1 MGLPIGIALANIGLN
16 RVFLLN
22 INPLY
27 IKKPKENYWTRF
39 DRLPLFCQVSFDDK
53 LVNEIQICRELLVTY
68 GLSTVSKRCQS
79 VTCFFEITESFH
91 PDVSLD
97 LHVTEQSLYFTGFIR
112 PYEKPYFQTVSIPIS
127 VAIDSSKEL
136 KRITLPQKE
145 QQDQSALIRLID
157 TKTDQ
162 LNLLLDAIHEL
173 DALKNQLVKV
183 NRVGCDLS
191 TADFFDYHEKI
202 QGNIACK
209 ELQTDD
215 LQTEI
220 DDLCKQLLWR
230 YFSILPGDW
239 IYSYEGRVNR
249 APSQLIY
256 ESASYQSGAVFVT
269 GQNITQKGEVGKRV
283 DSIVIRLKNDEHIR

>member
-1 MGLPIGIALANIGLN
+1 MDLHIGIALAKNESN

-27 IKKPKENYWTRF
+27 IKKPKGNHLTRF
-39 DRLPLFCQVSFDDK
+39 DRLPLFCQVIFDEK
-53 LVNEIQICRELLVTY
+53 LVNEIQNCRELLVTH

-91 PDVSLD
+91 PEVSLD

-112 PYEKPYFQTVSIPIS
+112 PHEKPYFQSVSIPIS

-136 KRITLPQKE
+136 KRVTLPQKE
-145 QQDQSALIRLID
+145 QHDQSALIRLIE
-157 TKTDQ
+157 TKTEQ
-162 LNLLLDAIHEL
+162 LHLLWDAINEL
-173 DALKNQLVKV
+173 DALKTQLVKV
-183 NRVGCDLS
+183 NTVGVDLS
-191 TADFFDYHEKI
+191 AADFLDYQEKL

-209 ELQTDD
+209 ELQTND
-215 LQTEI
+215 LQIEI

-239 IYSYEGRVNR
+239 IYSYEGRANR

-256 ESASYQSGAVFVT
+256 ESASYQDGAVFVT
-269 GQNITQKGEVGKRV
+269 GQNITQKGEKGKRV
-283 DSIVIRLKNDEHIR
+283 DSIVIRLKNDEHCR